1 VTILLGALNFSSVDN
16 GCSNLNSLF
25 FSVPSSL
32 NLSLFLLLVLHPFV
46 LLGISNIALVWALP
60 RGICQ
65 LARIDAEARDKELVV
80 KGFKDAGCK
89 VAG

>member
-1 VTILLGALNFSSVDN
+1 
-16 GCSNLNSLF
+16 
-25 FSVPSSL
+25 
-32 NLSLFLLLVLHPFV
+32 LHPFV